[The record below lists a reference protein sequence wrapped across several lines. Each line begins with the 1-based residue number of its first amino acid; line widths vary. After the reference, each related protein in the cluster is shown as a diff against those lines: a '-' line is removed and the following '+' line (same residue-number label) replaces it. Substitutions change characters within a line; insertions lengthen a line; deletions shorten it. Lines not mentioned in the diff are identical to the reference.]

1 MVFSSENSDISPLDF
16 IGTFRFQEKW
26 LQSLGTVSNLNI
38 YSRKLS
44 NGEMLQRTGG
54 PKCLD
59 GGDLMAWA
67 DMEWDLVGAD
77 IETYPLEGDIC
88 SELNTWKFSL
98 QTLVSWAGCKASCAK
113 ESHHSKKC
121 TK

>member
-1 MVFSSENSDISPLDF
+1 MVFSSENSDISPLEF
-16 IGTFRFQEKW
+16 IGIFRFQEKW

-113 ESHHSKKC
+113 GSHRSKKC